1 MIKKYKDYILL
12 LSILLLFI
20 FSSNINNFLIAITPN
35 LDDSNIILDYNKYL
49 KEELESLK
57 KINNISKNDDLNL
70 IVSRVKYRDVY
81 EYSNT
86 ITILKGFKDGVFTG
100 DTVLNNDG
108 LIGIITKTFEHYSIV
123 TLITNKN
130 SNISVKINDA
140 VGILKVIDNKLVV
153 VNLNNFSKITINDKI
168 YTSGLGNLPSD
179 IYIGTV
185 KNINL
190 NNTEIEK
197 VVDVDINSRL
207 DKLDYVFIR
216 SSHD

>member
-1 MIKKYKDYILL
+1 ML